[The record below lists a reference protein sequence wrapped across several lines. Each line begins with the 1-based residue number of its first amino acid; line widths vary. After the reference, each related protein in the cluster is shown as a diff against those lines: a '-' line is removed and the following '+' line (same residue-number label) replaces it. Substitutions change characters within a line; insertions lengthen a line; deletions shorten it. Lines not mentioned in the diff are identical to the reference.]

1 MTLSTR
7 LVTAMVA
14 LVVLSAAIIGAFTYR
29 NIETGRDPA
38 LAGVDP
44 VARPAAGARTRSL
57 AARPVCRR
65 GRLSFRG
72 GGRGHRSRQ
81 PFRRRPGRH
90 QPDAM
95 ARRLAARFVAELAV
109 KPNYSQFRI
118 IGVADGGR
126 EIIRVDRSG
135 PGKTIRVVPDGE
147 LEQRGDSDYF
157 QRAIRLGPNEVDV
170 SPIELNQEQGVVELP
185 HVPVIRTAA
194 AIHTPDGR
202 PFGIVVIN
210 VDLRRRI
217 RPRPRGAPAGL
228 ADLRRQRARRL
239 PASPGSEPRVRLRLR
254 QAAASRRRFP
264 RSRRG
269 GDRGS
274 AAPRIVR
281 DRSGA
286 RVRRRA
292 CAGAARAGPRGGG
305 RGSGPVC
312 AGHRAGDRG
321 AQLDPR
327 SPVSPPSCSR
337 SSWRS
342 CWRAR

>member
-29 NIETGRDPA
+29 NIETVVIPRS
-38 LAGVDP
+38 LESIEF
-44 VARPAAGARTRSL
+44 ARPAAGARARSL

-81 PFRRRPGRH
+81 PFRRRPERH
-90 QPDAM
+90 QPAQWRD
-95 ARRLAARFVAELAV
+95 RLAARFVAELAV

-135 PGKTIRVVPDGE
+135 SGKTIRVVPDGE

-210 VDLRRRI
+210 VDL
-217 RPRPRGAPAGL
+217 GAAF
-228 ADLRRQRARRL
+228 ARVRAARRPDSQIFVVNERGDYL
-239 PASPGSEPRVRLRLR
+239 LHPDQSREFGFAFAKPQRLDDDFPDLAG
-254 QAAASRRRFP
+254 AATV
-264 RSRRG
+264 
-269 GDRGS
+269 
-274 AAPRIVR
+274 AAPLTRIVR

-286 RVRRRA
+286 VSASRLRRRGSPRA
-292 CAGAARAGPRGGG
+292 PWWRLRKRSRMRRSSRLRPRCATR
-305 RGSGPVC
+305 SS
-312 AGHRAGDRG
+312 
-321 AQLDPR
+321 
-327 SPVSPPSCSR
+327 SPVSPPSCSQ